1 MQVVV
6 GRIGRPHG
14 VRGEV
19 TVEPRTDEP
28 DRHFVAGNV
37 LLVDGGQSLTIETVK
52 WHSGRLV
59 VTFAGCA
66 DRTAAEL
73 LRNTILEAERADD
86 ERPEDPDEFYD
97 YQLVGLHVVTTAGEA
112 VGTVSEVLHLP
123 AQDVLS
129 VTSGDREILV
139 PFVSAVVP
147 LVDIEA
153 RRIVIDPPPG
163 LLDADL

>member
-1 MQVVV
+1 
-6 GRIGRPHG
+6 
-14 VRGEV
+14 
-19 TVEPRTDEP
+19 
-28 DRHFVAGNV
+28 
-37 LLVDGGQSLTIETVK
+37 
-52 WHSGRLV
+52 
-59 VTFAGCA
+59 
-66 DRTAAEL
+66 
-73 LRNTILEAERADD
+73 
-86 ERPEDPDEFYD
+86 
-97 YQLVGLHVVTTAGEA
+97 LVGLDVVTTAGEA

-147 LVDIEA
+147 QVDIDA